1 MDVFDDVY
9 DSHDTSLTLFNEV
22 IDRHLPRGEKR
33 VKKPKQPDWI
43 TTKIFKNIAQR
54 DHFKTLHDEEWYWVV
69 RNHCESSQKW

>member
-33 VKKPKQPDWI
+33 VKKAKQPDWI
-43 TTKIFKNIAQR
+43 TTKSLRILPKGITSKLYMMKNDI
-54 DHFKTLHDEEWYWVV
+54 E
-69 RNHCESSQKW
+69 